1 MKDYRK
7 FEYTNENY
15 LIFRTIETFSR
26 TASGK
31 SWKSRPD
38 EVENEIVPP
47 KHYVNYVTAI
57 PFFNNFGDGAS
68 CRAAFSYNAPG
79 YLPTLITTVS
89 PFRETKKI
97 ACFWFFKKE
106 TLLLNA
112 GYREKSIVENAK
124 RFRVEYVDGAK
135 MIYFYTDEDG
145 DTASGILIHAG
156 TFGGGKHY
164 EKIQLYRQE
173 RQNVGTYHEKA
184 SPGGL

>member
-7 FEYTNENY
+7 FEYTDENY

-47 KHYVNYVTAI
+47 KHYENYVTAI

-79 YLPTLITTVS
+79 YLPTRITTIS
-89 PFRETKKI
+89 PFRETKKN
-97 ACFWFFKKE
+97 C
-106 TLLLNA
+106 LLL
-112 GYREKSIVENAK
+112 V
-124 RFRVEYVDGAK
+124 F
-135 MIYFYTDEDG
+135 
-145 DTASGILIHAG
+145 
-156 TFGGGKHY
+156 
-164 EKIQLYRQE
+164 QE
-173 RQNVGTYHEKA
+173 RNIVVKCRI
-184 SPGGL
+184 PGKIHCRERKTISG

>member
-47 KHYVNYVTAI
+47 KHYENYVTAI

-79 YLPTLITTVS
+79 YLPTRITTVS
-89 PFRETKKI
+89 PFRETKKS
-97 ACFWFFKKE
+97 CLFLVF
-106 TLLLNA
+106 
-112 GYREKSIVENAK
+112 
-124 RFRVEYVDGAK
+124 
-135 MIYFYTDEDG
+135 
-145 DTASGILIHAG
+145 
-156 TFGGGKHY
+156 
-164 EKIQLYRQE
+164 QE
-173 RQNVGTYHEKA
+173 RNIVVKCRI
-184 SPGGL
+184 PGKIHCRKCKTVLG

>member
-47 KHYVNYVTAI
+47 KYYENYVTAI

-79 YLPTLITTVS
+79 YLPTRITTIS
-89 PFRETKKI
+89 PFRETKKSSL
-97 ACFWFFKKE
+97 FLVF
-106 TLLLNA
+106 
-112 GYREKSIVENAK
+112 
-124 RFRVEYVDGAK
+124 
-135 MIYFYTDEDG
+135 
-145 DTASGILIHAG
+145 
-156 TFGGGKHY
+156 
-164 EKIQLYRQE
+164 QE
-173 RQNVGTYHEKA
+173 RNIVVKCRI
-184 SPGGL
+184 PGKIHCRKCKTFSS